1 MKKFITLLLSLG
13 LFFTLTACNDTT
25 DNGDVTK
32 DSTSE
37 TTLDAANDTAVNED
51 TTASGTTVQSGNT
64 YDILLSNGLT
74 VSIGGNAAA
83 FIREAG
89 EPIDY
94 MEAPS
99 CVNEGYDKVY
109 VFDGYSISTS
119 PDADGNEYISELSLL
134 SDTVLIGTGLS
145 IGSNAAE
152 LDTQFGTNYTEEFGI
167 RTYTLSAVRVSAI
180 VEADFIISLTLTST
194 RY

>member
-13 LFFTLTACNDTT
+13 LFLTLAACTDTP
-25 DNGDVTK
+25 DSGEDTK
-32 DSTSE
+32 SNENE
-37 TTLDAANDTAVNED
+37 TTLDVTDD
-51 TTASGTTVQSGNT
+51 TTADSDTTAENPPAQSGDT
-64 YDILLSNGLT
+64 YEISLSNGLT
-74 VSIGGNAAA
+74 VNIGGDAAA
-83 FIREAG
+83 FISEAG

-119 PDADGNEYISELSLL
+119 PDESGNEYISELSLL
-134 SDTVLIGTGLS
+134 SDTVLFGNGLS
-145 IGSNAAE
+145 IGSGAAE
-152 LDTQFGTNYTEEFGI
+152 LDTLFGTNYTEEFGI

-180 VEADFIISLTLTST
+180 VDSDVVIGLTLTST